1 MSASDT
7 PATAPADATA
17 HAETRK
23 LERTMK
29 PAWVFAIAL
38 GSAVGWGAFILPV
51 EWLTDGG
58 TAGALIGFAIGT
70 VLMAIIAVSYGL
82 VIRALPVTGGEL
94 SFTLHAFGRYASFV
108 VGWFLALAYACI
120 IALNASAMTLV
131 FRQLFPSVMER
142 GYLYTIA
149 GWDIHAPEVV
159 VALAAMVIAGALN
172 ARGAALSGRF
182 QFYACVI
189 MMAAVGIILVWTAVL
204 YLQDP
209 VPLYHGFPAEVSPF
223 AAIAVMVAFAPWA
236 FVGFDNVPQAAGEF
250 DFSPKKAMGLIVAAI
265 FASGA
270 IYLTMILV
278 TSVAAS
284 HAGGSFDGSVWA
296 TADAI
301 TAMLGPGGRALVV
314 IAVFMGVI
322 TGLNGFTVSASRVL
336 MTMGRARMLPPVLG
350 RVSHRYGTPV
360 VAVAAAIL
368 IASPSPFFGRSALL
382 WIVDMT
388 SVGVTVAY
396 FVTCLVAF
404 TIAEED
410 GWLPGRTKLAKVIAI
425 VGAVLSVGFLLL
437 LIVPGSPGALATEPL
452 IALAAWVVMGIVFFV
467 LRKPAVDEMPEK
479 ELEQVIL
486 EG

>member
-1 MSASDT
+1 M
-7 PATAPADATA
+7 
-17 HAETRK
+17 R
-23 LERTMK
+23 
-29 PAWVFAIAL
+29 
-38 GSAVGWGAFILPV
+38 
-51 EWLTDGG
+51 
-58 TAGALIGFAIGT
+58 
-70 VLMAIIAVSYGL
+70 
-82 VIRALPVTGGEL
+82 
-94 SFTLHAFGRYASFV
+94 
-108 VGWFLALAYACI
+108 
-120 IALNASAMTLV
+120 
-131 FRQLFPSVMER
+131 
-142 GYLYTIA
+142 LY
-149 GWDIHAPEVV
+149 
-159 VALAAMVIAGALN
+159 
-172 ARGAALSGRF
+172 
-182 QFYACVI
+182 Q
-189 MMAAVGIILVWTAVL
+189 
-204 YLQDP
+204 
-209 VPLYHGFPAEVSPF
+209 GFPAEVSPF

-270 IYLTMILV
+270 IYLTIVLV

-284 HAGGSFDGSVWA
+284 HAGGSLDGSVGA

-301 TAMLGPGGRALVV
+301 TAMLGPVGRALVV

-322 TGLNGFTVSASRVL
+322 TGLNAFTVSASRIL
-336 MTMGRARMLPPVLG
+336 MAMGRARMLPPVLG
-350 RVSHRYGTPV
+350 RVSHRFGTPV

-404 TIAEED
+404 EIAEKD
-410 GWLPGRTKLAKVIAI
+410 GWSPGKTKLAKVIAI

-437 LIVPGSPGALATEPL
+437 LIVPDSPGALATDPL

-467 LRKPAVDEMPEK
+467 LRKPTVDEMPEK
-479 ELEQVIL
+479 ELEQAIL

>member
-1 MSASDT
+1 M
-7 PATAPADATA
+7 
-17 HAETRK
+17 
-23 LERTMK
+23 
-29 PAWVFAIAL
+29 
-38 GSAVGWGAFILPV
+38 
-51 EWLTDGG
+51 
-58 TAGALIGFAIGT
+58 
-70 VLMAIIAVSYGL
+70 
-82 VIRALPVTGGEL
+82 
-94 SFTLHAFGRYASFV
+94 
-108 VGWFLALAYACI
+108 
-120 IALNASAMTLV
+120 
-131 FRQLFPSVMER
+131 
-142 GYLYTIA
+142 
-149 GWDIHAPEVV
+149 
-159 VALAAMVIAGALN
+159 ALAAMVIAGALN
-172 ARGAALSGRF
+172 ASGAALSGRF

-189 MMAAVGIILVWTAVL
+189 MMAAVAVILVWTLML
-204 YLQDP
+204 YIGDP
-209 VPLYHGFPAEVSPF
+209 VPLYQGFPTEVSPF
-223 AAIAVMVAFAPWA
+223 AAIAIMVAFAPWA

-270 IYLTMILV
+270 IYLAMILV
-278 TSVAAS
+278 TSVAVS
-284 HAGGSFDGSVWA
+284 HAGGTFDGSVWA

-322 TGLNGFTVSASRVL
+322 TGLNGFTVSASRIL

-350 RVSHRYGTPV
+350 RVSHRFGTPV

-404 TIAEED
+404 KIAEED
-410 GWLPGRTKLAKVIAI
+410 GRLPGRTKLAKVIAI

-452 IALAAWVVMGIVFFV
+452 VALAAWVVLGIVFFV
-467 LRKPAVDEMPEK
+467 LRKPAVDEMPE
-479 ELEQVIL
+479 EQLEQVIL